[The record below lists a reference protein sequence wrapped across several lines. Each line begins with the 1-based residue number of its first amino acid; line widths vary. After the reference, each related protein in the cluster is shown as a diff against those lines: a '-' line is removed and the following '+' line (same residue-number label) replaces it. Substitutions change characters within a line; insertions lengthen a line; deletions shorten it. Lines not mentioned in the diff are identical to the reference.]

1 VKLTPRKS
9 RPRMIRLYAVYVD
22 SKRVCDALPME
33 SARTFADYWNRA
45 MGRRQARVIECVAT
59 IRDVREVA

>member
-1 VKLTPRKS
+1 
-9 RPRMIRLYAVYVD
+9 MIRLYAVYVD